1 MKKFLLIGAMSIF
14 GMTSAQFKYGVK
26 AGYNLSNIS
35 VSSPAISAQALL
47 GNRSGFYVG
56 GVAEYGFGNNL
67 SIQGEVLYNNLG
79 ARVNA
84 DFSKIP
90 NTYNN
95 LLVDFDLNGA
105 NKGKGN
111 ITLHE
116 ISVPFS
122 LKYSFDKFSVL
133 GGFNLNFITGI
144 KTKAEVDGVD
154 VKAIFERE
162 EGINIDSFAKNYL
175 ATVDFGL
182 HVGAEY
188 TFSNRIFIDGKYN
201 FGLSSLNKNFNDLVT
216 AKQRFFQLGVGY
228 KFK

>member
-1 MKKFLLIGAMSIF
+1 MKKFLLIGAISIF
-14 GMTSAQFKYGVK
+14 GMASAQFKYGVK

-90 NTYNN
+90 NAYNN
-95 LLVDFDLNGA
+95 LLVDFDLNGV
-105 NKGKGN
+105 NKAKGN

-122 LKYSFDKFSVL
+122 LKYSFAFSL
-133 GGFNLNFITGI
+133 LFI
-144 KTKAEVDGVD
+144 
-154 VKAIFERE
+154 
-162 EGINIDSFAKNYL
+162 
-175 ATVDFGL
+175 
-182 HVGAEY
+182 
-188 TFSNRIFIDGKYN
+188 
-201 FGLSSLNKNFNDLVT
+201 
-216 AKQRFFQLGVGY
+216 
-228 KFK
+228 